1 MEKNNLFKKIKSLDS
16 HLNEFKE
23 VSKVENPKEGW
34 INKIRTSL
42 NITSKRLGENF
53 RKPISAQAIIEFEK
67 SEMKGNISLESMKK
81 FAEALNLEFV
91 YGFAPKK
98 DTFEMRIKTEF
109 KHKIEEHRKFVP
121 IDDLNYDKGTQLKA
135 VMENEYQ
142 REIDSLPKSFWN
154 SKLTYNNMM
163 NRYTFSP
170 ISEKDGIGEMKIDIR
185 SSASQ
190 RIGCTV
196 CLSRRFVLYLPSFV
210 ARRKSGNASEL
221 CFIERRSETRV
232 YTHLPK
238 SPNHTYC
245 NGELRQRVIVYWFN
259 SDWSLV
265 YIMKKPRIFFGAFC
279 FR

>member
-170 ISEKDGIGEMKIDIR
+170 ISEKDGIGEMKITDSLEKNSYFVTLNNELKNMKIFMINQEE
-185 SSASQ
+185 SYTEIPFENYNQALKLLYEKIDGIIEKIKSQ
-190 RIGCTV
+190 
-196 CLSRRFVLYLPSFV
+196 S
-210 ARRKSGNASEL
+210 
-221 CFIERRSETRV
+221 IENINK
-232 YTHLPK
+232 L
-238 SPNHTYC
+238 NFDA
-245 NGELRQRVIVYWFN
+245 NL
-259 SDWSLV
+259 
-265 YIMKKPRIFFGAFC
+265 
-279 FR
+279 